1 MCMARIVL
9 VIDDAEKAVWVEEAH
24 KEMVSLSEWIRRA
37 GRNRARSYISERP
50 TMIRVSHK
58 EELDSIKLVAYAEP
72 AGEASGV
79 PPSPTSATT
88 GSADLESPSSAPLCR
103 RHKIHHLYHSG
114 RPCPLCN
121 YPSQEG

>member
-1 MCMARIVL
+1 MYMARIVL
-9 VIDDAEKAVWVEEAH
+9 VIDDAEKELWVKEAH
-24 KEMVSLSEWIRRA
+24 KEMTSLSEWIRRA
-37 GRNRARSYISERP
+37 GRNRARSYVSDRP

-72 AGEASGV
+72 AEEESV
-79 PPSPTSATT
+79 PTPRPASATM
-88 GSADLESPSSAPLCR
+88 GSADSESPSSAPLCR

-121 YPSQEG
+121 YPTG